1 MKYKCTLFIDEKTI
15 DATYDIRNWDEI
27 QVSFKREDYGGV
39 VRSFT
44 NKFQFVGVSRLA
56 LLEKFSSDYLTSS
69 AKITIYTKNA
79 SWGYDERFSCGMDFA
94 SLSDDGNT
102 LSMNALDNDVAAII
116 KAKKGVEY
124 EYISSLI
131 SNNTLLYDRIMIK
144 NQTVW
149 SWVAGVD
156 ENVVNEIG
164 GTIDDYSSASKFD
177 FSYHIPPLYITS
189 SEIGI
194 KSLVEVYDAQEV
206 SLGTENWNQA
216 QSIFKFLGN
225 NITPSI
231 SINITLDFSGL
242 NYKWVEEP
250 TQSRGFELYKR
261 TKEGQTEY
269 LGMANIQKMYLS
281 LNNVILNDG
290 DEVFIVLN
298 VGEDVYFYTYAS
310 NPTKPS
316 LSISFNAKGYPIL
329 IDAITP
335 INLLNRILK
344 SMNDEN
350 DDIIGEIENNEK
362 LNLTMICPA
371 ESIRGIPGAK
381 IYTSFT
387 KFCEWMEAVFGY
399 IYEIQDRKVI
409 FKHRASLFSHD
420 VVKEVD
426 RYNGYGLS
434 IDNSLVFS
442 QVNIGYEKQ
451 DYESVNG
458 RDEFNFTNQYST
470 GVLNTESKLE
480 LISPYRADC
489 YGIEFLAQ
497 KRGEDTTDNES
508 DKDVF
513 FIGVVYDSEKG
524 IYSIDRSKDV
534 QNVASPDTIFN
545 AMYSP
550 SQMAEENK
558 YYIGACTSKLTF
570 ASSDGNSDAI
580 IGGEAENRDI
590 DIDLK
595 LFSAKVVQF
604 ETSDIAIPSDLNGTV
619 LLHYKGGDIRGFLM
633 EADYTYTKTQ
643 SSKIKLLVE

>member
-1 MKYKCTLFIDEKTI
+1 MKYKCTLLIDEKTI

-27 QVSFKREDYGGV
+27 QASFKREGYGGV

-124 EYISSLI
+124 EYDVESLKDGTLKYDGVEIQSFSEWQITGTSVEDSTDTYISI
-131 SNNTLLYDRIMIK
+131 PNNFNY
-144 NQTVW
+144 VC
-149 SWVAGVD
+149 
-156 ENVVNEIG
+156 
-164 GTIDDYSSASKFD
+164 
-177 FSYHIPPLYITS
+177 PLYI
-189 SEIGI
+189 I
-194 KSLVEVYDAQEV
+194 KSEQLNRSKIYAYDTPLAVIENSTVYYGYNFIESARDVE
-206 SLGTENWNQA
+206 
-216 QSIFKFLGN
+216 I
-225 NITPSI
+225 
-231 SINITLDFSGL
+231 
-242 NYKWVEEP
+242 
-250 TQSRGFELYKR
+250 ELKV
-261 TKEGQTEY
+261 T
-269 LGMANIQKMYLS
+269 
-281 LNNVILNDG
+281 
-290 DEVFIVLN
+290 
-298 VGEDVYFYTYAS
+298 
-310 NPTKPS
+310 
-316 LSISFNAKGYPIL
+316 AKGYTDIPYYSAETIL
-329 IDAITP
+329 VYIYRYSKEGTYIDSKEVYRFNTISEEDSTFSIDFSTSYELKSGEKLCMVLTPMYTSYTEYHTITITESSVRVDFKDRIQP
-335 INLLNRILK
+335 VDFDIISPATVLDKLLS
-344 SMNDEN
+344 SMNDN
-350 DDIIGEIENNEK
+350 KDDIKGQINGDTK
-362 LNLTMICPA
+362 LKLTMICPA

-524 IYSIDRSKDV
+524 VYAIDRSKDV

-558 YYIGACTSKLTF
+558 YYIGACTRKLTF

>member
-102 LSMNALDNDVAAII
+102 LFINALDNDVAAII

-124 EYISSLI
+124 EYDVESLKDG
-131 SNNTLLYDRIMIK
+131 TLKYD
-144 NQTVW
+144 
-149 SWVAGVD
+149 GV
-156 ENVVNEIG
+156 EIQSFSEWQIT
-164 GTIDDYSSASKFD
+164 GTSVEDSTDTYIVIPND
-177 FSYHIPPLYITS
+177 FNYVCPLYI
-189 SEIGI
+189 I
-194 KSLVEVYDAQEV
+194 KSEQLNRSKIYAYDTPLAAIENSTVYYGYNFIESARDV
-206 SLGTENWNQA
+206 G
-216 QSIFKFLGN
+216 I
-225 NITPSI
+225 
-231 SINITLDFSGL
+231 
-242 NYKWVEEP
+242 
-250 TQSRGFELYKR
+250 ELKV
-261 TKEGQTEY
+261 T
-269 LGMANIQKMYLS
+269 
-281 LNNVILNDG
+281 
-290 DEVFIVLN
+290 
-298 VGEDVYFYTYAS
+298 
-310 NPTKPS
+310 
-316 LSISFNAKGYPIL
+316 AKGYTDIPYFSAETIL
-329 IDAITP
+329 VYIYRYSNEGVYIDSKEVYRFNTISEEDSTFSIDFSTSYELKSGEKLCMVLTPKYTSYTEYHTITITESSVRVDFKDRIQP
-335 INLLNRILK
+335 VDFDIISPVTVLDKLLS
-344 SMNDEN
+344 SMNDN
-350 DDIIGEIENNEK
+350 KDDIKGQINGDTK
-362 LNLTMICPA
+362 LKLTMICPA